1 MKICC
6 GTDIIEIERIK
17 KNIEDEK
24 VGKAFVERVYTKK
37 EIEYCESKKIQKYQ
51 HYAARFAA
59 KEAVFKAISEQ
70 LEDKYSITWKDIEII
85 NNQQGRPELNLIGI
99 DLSNIEDIDLS
110 ISHCKE
116 YAVAT
121 VTLLLTGIR
130 GGYDGTIR

>member
-17 KNIEDEK
+17 KSIEDEK
-24 VGKAFVERVYTKK
+24 MGKAFIERVYTQK
-37 EIEYCESKKIQKYQ
+37 EIEYCESKKAQKYQ

-70 LEDKYSITWKDIEII
+70 LEDKYSITWKDIEVI
-85 NNQQGRPELNLIGI
+85 NNKQGRPKLNLIGI
-99 DLSNIEDIDLS
+99 DLNEIEDIDLS

-116 YAVAT
+116 YAVAN
-121 VTLLLTGIR
+121 VTLLR
-130 GGYDGTIR
+130 K